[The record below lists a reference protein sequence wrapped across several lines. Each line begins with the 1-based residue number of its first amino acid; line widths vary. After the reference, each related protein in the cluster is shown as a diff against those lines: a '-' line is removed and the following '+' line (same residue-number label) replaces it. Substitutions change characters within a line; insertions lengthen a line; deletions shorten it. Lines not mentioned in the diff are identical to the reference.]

1 MAYDATEVLRSL
13 ERPRLTVPPEVR
25 PRWQRIL
32 GLHRLLGPKT
42 YEGRILSA
50 QEWLPYQE
58 RFRALGVTS
67 SDEAMEDLT
76 EEEAAELLSIFR
88 DYLEEIGIPP
98 EVVMGLPGRAMEEAV
113 EAFFTCQSRAMK
125 RGEG

>member
-13 ERPRLTVPPEVR
+13 ERPRLTVPPEYR
-25 PRWQRIL
+25 PRWQRVL
-32 GLHRLLGPKT
+32 GLHHLLGPKT

-50 QEWLPYQE
+50 QEWLPFQQ
-58 RFRALGVTS
+58 RFREVGITS
-67 SDEAMEDLT
+67 SGDAVEQVSEED
-76 EEEAAELLSIFR
+76 AVELLSIFR

-113 EAFFTCQSRAMK
+113 DAFFTCQSRAMR